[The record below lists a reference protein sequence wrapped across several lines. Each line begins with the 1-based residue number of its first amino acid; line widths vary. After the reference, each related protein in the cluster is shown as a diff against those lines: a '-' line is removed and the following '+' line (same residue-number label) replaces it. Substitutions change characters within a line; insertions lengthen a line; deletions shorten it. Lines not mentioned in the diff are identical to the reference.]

1 MNIRQLSRIVDSERK
16 TLSSKTEFGTL
27 LFLSSEDEPR
37 IQVGNNRMRYVSV
50 NSSGRLEGSSD
61 LLNAAISANGD
72 LNYVMGDHWEDLEAI
87 YHKICERFSRKNGV
101 AVKDASSARQR
112 QLEKSLNVWKE
123 RLEKD
128 PTNKKIQKMVSER
141 QKQLDD
147 YLSGSESSKEAK
159 EVQKDLNEE
168 QQTESKVKK
177 VVSQIPTIKNSKDLY
192 DFAEQC
198 GINYKDSR
206 GKAKSSDWIKAEIA
220 KVIWKQEHPN
230 EEMPPQISPMLI
242 KDITAEGK
250 DYVDKHFTKDKW
262 SLQCFKMSTEV
273 RMADNTVK
281 KLRDIKVGDIVLAIL
296 DGRIVETPVIGLY
309 KSSKRERVMRVSEG
323 RNKVYATYDHKW
335 LTSEGWK
342 ESENLTTVLAIRPSV
357 NQVNFIKGV
366 FIGDGHVDQWGSF
379 KLSQKALNA
388 GFVKYVLENSG
399 VAIANMSYGN
409 SSCKGKKFKIFKG
422 QSKSNKF
429 FYLRECYKE
438 DGKHLVNVKD
448 SLSAEFFAGW
458 YCSDGSLTSPE
469 SGPHPG
475 INGNVRLYFNQYST
489 SEMKDSIEF
498 LREKGFNFQV
508 LSYPQEGKNPL
519 QMLSLDV
526 ESSKRFSEWISP
538 YVPKCMQYKLSSG
551 IAKGSKIESEIKSV
565 SVSLKK
571 NMGSDYV
578 GCIQT
583 GVGNFVLEAGFI
595 VSNCKINGQRLILC
609 LNPDGTT
616 NMTSRAR
623 SVKTFRYSEL
633 DNHVLGLQNL
643 KSPFKG
649 RTILD
654 GEIICDNPNIKL
666 PSGVETTS
674 TLQSTVALMHMN
686 SEDSLKFQ
694 KDNGFS
700 LRYKVFDILMLDGE
714 DVQKEPYSTRKDL
727 VYTACTKIKELNPD
741 CSIDILPVI
750 DDYESAWDEFEK
762 YVSEGGEGLIL
773 KKKDAPYEQGKR
785 TRNQWKLKGRLTID
799 AYVTGYVP
807 ASEDKSLKDFIGGLV
822 FSTHYHGKEIE
833 IAAVSNLTMYD
844 RKRFTDYD
852 SDGNPVLKKSML
864 GTCAELCGQ
873 NFKEGSL
880 RLGSARIENWRDDK
894 NPEDCVLQDEMIRY
908 DR

>member
-37 IQVGNNRMRYVSV
+37 IQVGNNRMNYVSV
-50 NSSGRLEGSSD
+50 NSNGRLEGSSD
-61 LLNAAISANGD
+61 LLDAAISANGD

-87 YHKICERFSRKNGV
+87 YHKICERFSRKHGV

-192 DFAEQC
+192 TFAEQC

-220 KVIWKQEHPN
+220 KVIWNQEHPN

-262 SLQCFKMSTEV
+262 SLQ
-273 RMADNTVK
+273 
-281 KLRDIKVGDIVLAIL
+281 
-296 DGRIVETPVIGLY
+296 
-309 KSSKRERVMRVSEG
+309 
-323 RNKVYATYDHKW
+323 
-335 LTSEGWK
+335 
-342 ESENLTTVLAIRPSV
+342 
-357 NQVNFIKGV
+357 Q
-366 FIGDGHVDQWGSF
+366 
-379 KLSQKALNA
+379 
-388 GFVKYVLENSG
+388 
-399 VAIANMSYGN
+399 
-409 SSCKGKKFKIFKG
+409 
-422 QSKSNKF
+422 
-429 FYLRECYKE
+429 
-438 DGKHLVNVKD
+438 
-448 SLSAEFFAGW
+448 
-458 YCSDGSLTSPE
+458 
-469 SGPHPG
+469 
-475 INGNVRLYFNQYST
+475 
-489 SEMKDSIEF
+489 
-498 LREKGFNFQV
+498 
-508 LSYPQEGKNPL
+508 
-519 QMLSLDV
+519 
-526 ESSKRFSEWISP
+526 
-538 YVPKCMQYKLSSG
+538 
-551 IAKGSKIESEIKSV
+551 
-565 SVSLKK
+565 
-571 NMGSDYV
+571 
-578 GCIQT
+578 
-583 GVGNFVLEAGFI
+583 
-595 VSNCKINGQRLILC
+595 KINGQRLILC

-799 AYVTGYVP
+799 AYVTGYVS